1 VIACHAIK
9 ARFMQLSTSEQV
21 TATNHQTDLDTDSH
35 KLTNFERHSVKY
47 LRADSESVVSGECF
61 T

>member
-1 VIACHAIK
+1 
-9 ARFMQLSTSEQV
+9 MQLSTSEQV
-21 TATNHQTDLDTDSH
+21 ATTDYQTDLDSDSN
-35 KLTNFERHSVKY
+35 KLTNFERHSVKH